1 VKPLLYH
8 IGLHICLGEIGQPYL
23 PECKRMKLPLDGRTD
38 AGQDGLT
45 LMSEYVD
52 DLGSRIWQGQ
62 VGSLAR
68 ALRQFGEGVLH
79 LYLPGEAI
87 GLGGGGADSLYGRC
101 RPITLAVANS
111 KAFLTKAA

>member
-1 VKPLLYH
+1 VKPLLFH
-8 IGLHICLGEIGQPYL
+8 ISLCSRLGEIGQQHL
-23 PECKRMKLPLDGRTD
+23 PEGKRVKLPLDGRTD

-45 LMSEYVD
+45 LMSEHVD

-62 VGSLAR
+62 VGSLAC

-101 RPITLAVANS
+101 RPVTLAVANS
-111 KAFLTKAA
+111 KALLTKAA